1 MESRGSLEN
10 ARALLDS
17 GSHMLF
23 VTYRLAQLLKAKKI
37 CEPTQLTGISQT
49 EVPECNFKTEI
60 VLVPEKHPSIP
71 LKAVIITKITSDL
84 PGFHLKGV
92 WNQPFLHGLPLAD
105 PNFDH
110 PGRIDMMLGSD
121 VLEVMLPGRRSS
133 DYRALHAWETVF
145 GWSIRG
151 KIIPN
156 SSSLPSRPCLH
167 SRAAGPTTNDLL
179 TAFWQ
184 TEEAPTDLS
193 PYTDEEQQA
202 LEHFQKTHS
211 RNKKGRY
218 IVRLPVKVVPF
229 SLGDS
234 RGQAC
239 RRFYQNKQSVECK
252 GNYESYTK
260 ALLEYEELGHAELVP
275 VNNRNKPESS
285 VYYMPSHS
293 VVKLT
298 STTTKLRVVFDA
310 SAKTTSGASLNDILL
325 PGPNL
330 YPLLTDVI
338 LAFRTHVIGM
348 SADISK
354 MFREVEL
361 HPDDRDLHRFLQ
373 ADPRGEVS

>member
-1 MESRGSLEN
+1 
-10 ARALLDS
+10 
-17 GSHMLF
+17 ML
-23 VTYRLAQLLKAKKI
+23 
-37 CEPTQLTGISQT
+37 
-49 EVPECNFKTEI
+49 
-60 VLVPEKHPSIP
+60 
-71 LKAVIITKITSDL
+71 
-84 PGFHLKGV
+84 
-92 WNQPFLHGLPLAD
+92 
-105 PNFDH
+105 
-110 PGRIDMMLGSD
+110 LGSD
-121 VLEVMLPGRRSS
+121 VLDEVMLPGRRSS
-133 DYRALHAWETVF
+133 DDRALHAWETVF

-156 SSSLPSRPCLH
+156 SSSLPSQPCLH

-184 TEEAPTDLS
+184 TEEAPSDLS

-211 RNKKGRY
+211 RNKEGKY
-218 IVRLPVKVVPF
+218 IVRLPMKVVPF
-229 SLGDS
+229 SLGGS

-239 RRFYQNKQSVECK
+239 RRFYQNKQSLERK

-260 ALLEYEELGHAELVP
+260 ALLEYKELGHAELVP

-285 VYYMPSHS
+285 VYYMPSHG

-310 SAKTTSGASLNDILL
+310 SAKTTSGVCLNDILL

-354 MFREVEL
+354 MFWEVEL

-373 ADPRGEVS
+373 AAPRGGGVIDMRMTRVTFGVTSSPFLATEVLRQVAKDHEKQYPRAAKIISNFYVDDCLTGAATPDEDKEIQDELISLLCCACMWL